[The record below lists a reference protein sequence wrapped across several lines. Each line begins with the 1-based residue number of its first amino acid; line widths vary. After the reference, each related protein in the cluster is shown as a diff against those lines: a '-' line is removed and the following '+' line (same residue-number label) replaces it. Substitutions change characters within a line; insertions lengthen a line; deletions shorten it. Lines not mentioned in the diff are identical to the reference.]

1 MKIVK
6 AVLSI
11 TLISGVL
18 MGCATNR
25 DRNAIDNTNPRPVRY
40 SPTDNVT
47 YNNGRNDVMYNRR
60 DVVDNRRDV
69 VDNGRRDINN
79 VGNNT
84 PNMKVADRVASQVA
98 KLKEVQHA
106 NVIVTDSN
114 AYVAVMLK
122 DRSRNEMTSTFKN
135 KITETVKKTDKSID
149 NVYVSVNPDF
159 YDRMNDYGKELR
171 NGHPVAGL
179 FNQFTDTIHRVF
191 PTSK

>member
-25 DRNAIDNTNPRPVRY
+25 DRNVTDNTNPRPVRY

-47 YNNGRNDVMYNRR
+47 YNNGRNDVMNNGR
-60 DVVDNRRDV
+60 DVVDNRRTDV
-69 VDNGRRDINN
+69 NN
-79 VGNNT
+79 VRNNNT
-84 PNMKVADRVASQVA
+84 LNMRVADNVANQVA
-98 KLKEVQHA
+98 KLKEVQRA
-106 NVIVTDSN
+106 NVIVTDST

-122 DRSRNEMTSTFKN
+122 DRSRKEMTSTLKN
-135 KITETVKKTDKSID
+135 KITKTVKKADKSVD
-149 NVYVSVNPDF
+149 NVFVSVNPDF
-159 YDRMNDYGKELR
+159 YKRMTNYGDELR

-179 FNQFTDTIHRVF
+179 FKQFTDTIHRVF
-191 PTSK
+191 PTSR

>member
-18 MGCATNR
+18 MGCATNNR

-47 YNNGRNDVMYNRR
+47 YNNDRNNVMYNGR
-60 DVVDNRRDV
+60 DVVDTGRRDV
-69 VDNGRRDINN
+69 NN
-79 VGNNT
+79 VRNNT

-98 KLKEVQHA
+98 KLKEVQRA

-114 AYVAVMLK
+114 AYVAVLLK
-122 DRSRNEMTSTFKN
+122 DRSRKEMTSTFKN
-135 KITETVKKTDKSID
+135 KITKTVKKADKSID

-159 YDRMNDYGKELR
+159 YDRMTDYGNELR